1 MRITIFT
8 SNQPRHI
15 NLINFISEIADETYA
30 VLESNTLF
38 PGLVQDLYNTSP
50 TMQEYMNG
58 VRSAESDLF
67 GKSRFISPSV
77 NVLVMKSGEL
87 NHLTQE
93 QLKAAL
99 ESELYI
105 VFGSSFIKGWL
116 VDFLLEKRALNIHMG
131 LSPYYRGSSCN
142 FWALYDSLPNY
153 VGATVH
159 FLSKGLD
166 SGPVIFHSVPEF
178 KDEDPFAFTMKAVK
192 KVQEDLI
199 HYIKSMKMGE
209 PIPMIQNK
217 ALEIR
222 YTRKS
227 DFTDQVAREFL
238 NRKLTRQNLEVLISN
253 SQKPN
258 LLSIE

>member
-1 MRITIFT
+1 MRITVFT

-38 PGLVQDLYNTSP
+38 PGLVQDFYNASP

-58 VRSAESDLF
+58 VRSAETDLF

-116 VDFLLEKRALNIHMG
+116 VDFLIEKRALNVHMG

-178 KDEDPFAFTMKAVK
+178 KGEDPFAFTMKAVK

-199 HYIKSMKMGE
+199 HYIKSVKMAE
-209 PIPMIQNK
+209 TIPMIQNK